1 MPRAIF
7 KNTFINSTKHY
18 CCVVIPYPFLPLFA
32 LIWQEVVVGL
42 LLFQLVEATKYIE
55 FLLKN
60 LKVEG
65 GELCVQVLFWDKS
78 LKMRPNTN

>member
-1 MPRAIF
+1 VLLF
-7 KNTFINSTKHY
+7 L
-18 CCVVIPYPFLPLFA
+18 PYPFLPLFA

-42 LLFQLVEATKYIE
+42 LLFQLVVL
-55 FLLKN
+55 FNRQSNLLKN